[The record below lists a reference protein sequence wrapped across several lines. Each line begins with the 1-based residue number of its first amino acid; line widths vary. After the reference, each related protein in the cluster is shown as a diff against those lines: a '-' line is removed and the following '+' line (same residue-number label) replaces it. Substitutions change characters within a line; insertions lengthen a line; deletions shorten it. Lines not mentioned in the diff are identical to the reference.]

1 MARKRAASAV
11 AALFVAAAFWGCAT
25 TGTKF
30 ALGGFGPM
38 TLLAVELLGATIA
51 LWIAA
56 ATRGTGRPP
65 SWRLAITLGLLEPA
79 TAYLGDTAG
88 LVRTSAANAAVIL
101 GLESCFVVLLAAVFL
116 GERIDRALG
125 LAVVAGFVGLGLL
138 ERTGLLSGPGIGDTF
153 VLGGTFS
160 AAVYVIVARKMDA
173 SIDPLALTVRQFA
186 VASAVIVPIAVCSWL
201 TGSEAPPTHVP
212 LRFWAIALL
221 VGIGGYGASF
231 LLYNY
236 AIVIIE
242 AGPAAIIINMIP
254 AFGLATA
261 VLLLDERLAPNQ
273 IAGAALLTASVVGF
287 GWTRL
292 GSGPVS
298 ELPVAAEPQREL
310 VKEAAWQHR

>member
-1 MARKRAASAV
+1 MARTRAATAV
-11 AALFVAAAFWGCAT
+11 TALFVAAAFWGCAT
-25 TGTKF
+25 TGTKY
-30 ALGGFGPM
+30 ALGGFGAI
-38 TLLAVELLGATIA
+38 TLLAVELVGATLA

-56 ATRGTGRPP
+56 VARGTGTPP

-88 LVRTSAANAAVIL
+88 LARTSAANAAVLL

-116 GERIDRALG
+116 RERIDRALG
-125 LAVVAGFVGLGLL
+125 LAVVAGFAGLGLL

-186 VASAVIVPIAVCSWL
+186 VASAAIVPIAVCSWL
-201 TGSEAPPTHVP
+201 TGSETVPTHVP
-212 LRFWAIALL
+212 LRFWAVALL

-242 AGPAAIIINMIP
+242 AGPAAVIINMIP

-261 VLLLDERLAPNQ
+261 VLLLGERLAPNQ
-273 IAGAALLTASVVGF
+273 IAGAALLTASVIGF
-287 GWTRL
+287 SWTLRSKQRAL
-292 GSGPVS
+292 
-298 ELPVAAEPQREL
+298 EPPLAPRPEWDL
-310 VKEAAWQHR
+310 VKEDAWQHR